1 MRTIMIATL
10 LLWLAGCGSNG
21 SDTQKRPPASPQT
34 HDSAKT
40 PPAVPVI
47 E

>member
-10 LLWLAGCGSNG
+10 LLYITGCGGNG
-21 SDTQKRPPASPQT
+21 NDTGQTPPPSPQT

-40 PPAVPVI
+40 PPSVPVI